1 MKTINQLQPGDIFYI
16 ISQTTAL
23 NERLIRR
30 VCVDEVVDLDSLP
43 EENKLLQ
50 EKHRTNAL
58 RIRAS
63 GLNGGIFILIIDKG
77 EDNLVKETETAQKVE
92 LYMVFHVSN
101 DVTLTTNPQV
111 AKETATRSVNER
123 IEKHTQS
130 QMQELQKKMEEYKK
144 TELTKLDNYLDLCRL
159 K

>member
-30 VCVDEVVDLDSLP
+30 VYVNEVVDLNSLP
-43 EENKLLQ
+43 EEDKLLQ

-63 GLNGGIFILIIDKG
+63 GLSGGTFLLIIDKG
-77 EDNLVKETETAQKVE
+77 EDNLAKETAQKVE

-111 AKETATRSVNER
+111 AKETATRLVNER
-123 IEKHTQS
+123 IEKHTQT
-130 QMQELQKKMEEYKK
+130 QMQELQKKLEEYKK
-144 TELTKLDNYLDLCRL
+144 SELTKLDNYLDWCRI